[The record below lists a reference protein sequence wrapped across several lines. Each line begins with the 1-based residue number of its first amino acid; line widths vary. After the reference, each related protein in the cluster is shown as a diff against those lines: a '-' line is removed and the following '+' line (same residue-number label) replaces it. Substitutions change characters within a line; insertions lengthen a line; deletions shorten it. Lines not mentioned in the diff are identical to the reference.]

1 MASKGPNTAPEEA
14 LMKART
20 ELTYNYQL
28 WAYDARIEKRVKN
41 QVIRLNSKTAKGR
54 WDAVQDAYTASNGTH
69 VVCTEEELKFDMDD
83 ENLLTAVVVGM
94 RPSCSPAKDKGNAEL
109 LGPSE
114 KVESVQSL
122 KINKT
127 IDHEANALRVV
138 CLRFGQNAVFYAL
151 TNRDKDTGLCEA
163 VIISAKEVFFFPEF
177 RNDTIK
183 DLHTRKHTWGEKV
196 RAMMMG
202 KTASKQ
208 KPGDKISVSLE
219 RNLSTNLAS
228 F

>member
-54 WDAVQDAYTASNGTH
+54 WDAVQDACTASNGTH

-138 CLRFGQNAVFYAL
+138 CVGLGH
-151 TNRDKDTGLCEA
+151 KDTGLCEA